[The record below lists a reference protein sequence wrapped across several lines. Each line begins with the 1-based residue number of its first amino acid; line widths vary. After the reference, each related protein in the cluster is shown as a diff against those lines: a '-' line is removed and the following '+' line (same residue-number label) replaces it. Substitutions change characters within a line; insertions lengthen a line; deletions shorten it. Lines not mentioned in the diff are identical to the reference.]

1 MKKDS
6 GIDNK
11 KEVHYETK
19 EEQARRSHIPF
30 RLNFLFFI
38 IFTLF
43 VALIAQLGSLQ
54 IINKKDID
62 KKIEASSTTEVS
74 VSTPRGMIYDAK
86 GRALVE
92 NKANAAITFTRNNSM
107 GANDLYEIANN
118 LAELIEVKPDK
129 LSERDKKDYWLGN
142 KNNLKTAQK
151 RLTDK
156 EQKETDVGK
165 QYLATVD
172 KVTDEEINFSDE
184 EMEAATI
191 FKRMNSAYA
200 LNTVFVKNQE
210 VTDKEL
216 ALVAE
221 HATELPGIS
230 TGTDWQRE
238 YPYKGS
244 LTDILG
250 RVSSEK
256 EGIQADDLDEYL
268 AKGYARNDRV
278 GTSLLE
284 KQYEEVLQGTK
295 TKYEITVDQK
305 NEVVSKKETSSGEKG
320 DNLVLS
326 IDSEFQEK
334 VDGILK
340 SNFEDMINSG
350 KAKYSPGVY
359 AVAIN
364 PKNGEVLA
372 MSGYQH
378 TPETSDLELRALG
391 TILDAYTPGSV
402 VKGGTLT
409 AGYEAGVI
417 TGNDVL
423 VDEPIYIQGSAVK
436 KSVFTTDY
444 PQEISAQKA
453 LELSSNVYM
462 MQIVFRMLGI
472 SYERG
477 MTMPYAAE
485 QGEIFGE
492 LRKGFNEYGMGVK
505 TGIDIPNEEIGLSW
519 TNFGDNGPN
528 AGNLLDLSFGQYD
541 TYTPMQL
548 AQYAATVANGGKRIA
563 PHVVKGVYE
572 NKEDGTLG
580 EEKEKIGP
588 KVLNEVDITTDQMNI
603 IRQGFYDAVH
613 GTDAFTTAKSLAN
626 AKMTVSAK
634 TGTAETTAPGH
645 PEVATVNS
653 NIVAYGPSDDP
664 EIAISVVLPNLI
676 DEKDHKN
683 LVIAQ
688 EILDAYYDMYMK

>member
-6 GIDNK
+6 GFGHNK
-11 KEVHYETK
+11 QVNETK

-62 KKIEASSTTEVS
+62 QKIEASSTTEVS

-86 GRALVE
+86 GRALVS
-92 NKANAAITFTRNNSM
+92 NKANAAITFTRTNSM
-107 GANDLYEIANN
+107 TGDDLYKLANN
-118 LAELIEVKPDK
+118 LVKLIQVDPDK
-129 LSERDKKDYWLGN
+129 LSERDKKDYWLGS
-142 KNNLKTAQK
+142 KENLKKAQE
-151 RLTDK
+151 RLSKAEK
-156 EQKETDVGK
+156 EETDISK

-172 KVTDEEINFSDE
+172 KVTAEEIKFTDIE
-184 EMEAATI
+184 LEAATL

-200 LNTVFVKNQE
+200 LTTVFVKNAD

-221 HATELPGIS
+221 HATDLPGIS

-256 EGIQADDLDEYL
+256 EGIQADDLEEYL

-295 TKYEITVDQK
+295 TKYEITLDQN
-305 NEVVSKKETSSGEKG
+305 NEVVSKTEKSQGEKG
-320 DNLVLS
+320 QNLVLS
-326 IDSEFQEK
+326 IDSAFQEK
-334 VDGILK
+334 VEQILK
-340 SNFEDMINSG
+340 TNFEDMIKSG

-359 AVAIN
+359 AVALN
-364 PKNGEVLA
+364 PNNGDVLA
-372 MSGYQH
+372 MTGYQH
-378 TPETSDLELRALG
+378 TPETKELELRPLG

-409 AGYEAGVI
+409 SGYEAGVI

-423 VDEPIYIQGSAVK
+423 IDLPIYIQGSAVK
-436 KSVFTTDY
+436 KSVFTTES
-444 PQEISAQKA
+444 PREISAQKA

-485 QGEIFGE
+485 QADIFGK

-505 TGIDIPNEEIGLSW
+505 TEIDIPNEEVGLSW
-519 TNFGDNGPN
+519 TNFGENGPN

-541 TYTPMQL
+541 TYTTMQL

-563 PHVVKGVYE
+563 PHVVKGIYD
-572 NKEDGTLG
+572 NKEDGALG
-580 EEKEKIGP
+580 SEKEAIGP
-588 KVLNEVDITTDQMNI
+588 KVLNEVNITTDQMNI

-613 GTDAFTTAKSLAN
+613 GNDGYTTARSLAG
-626 AKMTVSAK
+626 AKMEVSAK
-634 TGTAETTAPGH
+634 TGTAETNAPGN
-645 PEVATVNS
+645 PKIATVNS
-653 NIVAYGPSDDP
+653 NIVAYGPSDNP
-664 EIAISVVLPNLI
+664 EIAISVMLPNLT

-688 EILDAYYDMYMK
+688 QILDAYYDMYMK